1 MVAVAVGQEDG
12 VAALGLELRLGAA
25 RIAVQERIDV
35 DALATGRVETE
46 GRVPEPG
53 LSGTTGVG
61 VIMNMPVSV
70 CHQVS
75 MMGSCSLP
83 MTR

>member
-1 MVAVAVGQEDG
+1 MV
-12 VAALGLELRLGAA
+12 RN
-25 RIAVQERIDV
+25 IAGHGFLSTRNPS
-35 DALATGRVETE
+35 APSATGLPSSSTISASWPKN

-61 VIMNMPVSV
+61 VIMNAPVSV

-75 MMGSCSLP
+75 MIGHFSLP
-83 MTR
+83 MTW